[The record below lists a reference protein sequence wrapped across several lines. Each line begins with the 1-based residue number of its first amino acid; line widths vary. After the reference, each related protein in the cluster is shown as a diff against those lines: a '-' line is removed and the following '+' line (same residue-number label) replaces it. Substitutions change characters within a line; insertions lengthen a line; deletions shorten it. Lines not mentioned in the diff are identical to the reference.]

1 MNALHMVLLF
11 RICLVK
17 RKRTRGAIQKLCMLK
32 YPEAW
37 LLVSVVMLPG
47 SEIIPRLKITLLSI
61 LEQWFS
67 GVGSVSIAFVRI
79 VMLII
84 IITYSCF

>member
-1 MNALHMVLLF
+1 MNALWYCCLEFVWLRGKELEVQF
-11 RICLVK
+11 RN
-17 RKRTRGAIQKLCMLK
+17 
-32 YPEAW
+32 YSPEAW

-84 IITYSCF
+84 MITYSCF